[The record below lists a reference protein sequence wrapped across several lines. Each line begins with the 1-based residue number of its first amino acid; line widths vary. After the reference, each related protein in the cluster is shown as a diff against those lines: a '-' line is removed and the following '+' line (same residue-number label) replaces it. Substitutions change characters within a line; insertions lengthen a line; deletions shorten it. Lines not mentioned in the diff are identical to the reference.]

1 MSGGNTLTEERLES
15 FDLQHSFVDVD
26 ASKIKI
32 DDTTL
37 RDGEQTAGV
46 VFSNHEKIRIA
57 QLLDKVGV
65 DQIEVGI
72 PAMGGDEKAVI
83 KEIASLGLRSSV
95 LAWNRAVIQ
104 DIQNSIDCGVDAVA
118 ISIATSDI
126 HIEHKLKKDRQ
137 WVIDSVVN
145 ATKFAKEHNLY
156 VSVNAEDGSRAD
168 FGFMIEFGL
177 AAKEAGA
184 DRIRFCDTI
193 GILDP
198 FQTFS
203 VIRDFKQAVGLEI
216 EMHTHNDFG
225 MATANALAG
234 IKAGATWV
242 NTTVNGLGERA
253 GNAALEEVIMAMKYL
268 GHIDLGFKTEMFREL
283 SEYVAMASA
292 RTIPIWK
299 AIVGTNVFAHES
311 GIHADGVIKNPKTY
325 EIFSPEEVGLERQ
338 LVIGK
343 HSGSASIVSKFK
355 EFGVALDE
363 DTAQAILAEVRSA
376 SVELKRSLFEKELM
390 YIYQDYLRKTG
401 RDPKTGKELE
411 PNCG

>member
-1 MSGGNTLTEERLES
+1 MTNPKLDS
-15 FDLQHSFVDVD
+15 FDLQNSYVDID
-26 ASKIKI
+26 PSKLRI

-65 DQIEVGI
+65 AQIEAGV

-83 KEIASLGLRSSV
+83 REIASLGLRASV
-95 LAWNRAVIQ
+95 LGWNRPVIA
-104 DIQNSIDCGVDAVA
+104 DIQHSVDCGVDAVA
-118 ISIATSDI
+118 ISIATSDV
-126 HIEHKLKKDRQ
+126 HIQHKLKKDRQ
-137 WVIDSVVN
+137 WVIDRMIEGV
-145 ATKFAKEHNLY
+145 KFAKSHNLY

-168 FGFMIEFGL
+168 FGFMVEFGL

-184 DRIRFCDTI
+184 DRLRFCDTV

-203 VIRDFKQAVGLEI
+203 VIKDFKKAVGLEI

-234 IKAGATWV
+234 IKAGAAWV

-325 EIFSPEEVGLERQ
+325 EVFSPEEVGLERQ

-343 HSGSASIVSKFK
+343 HSGSASIIQKFK
-355 EFGVALDE
+355 EFGIEIDKESATD
-363 DTAQAILAEVRSA
+363 ILADVRRA
-376 SVELKRSLFEKELM
+376 SVELKRSLFSKELM
-390 YIYQDYLRKTG
+390 YIYQDYLRKS
-401 RDPKTGKELE
+401 GKEHVPTCE
-411 PNCG
+411 